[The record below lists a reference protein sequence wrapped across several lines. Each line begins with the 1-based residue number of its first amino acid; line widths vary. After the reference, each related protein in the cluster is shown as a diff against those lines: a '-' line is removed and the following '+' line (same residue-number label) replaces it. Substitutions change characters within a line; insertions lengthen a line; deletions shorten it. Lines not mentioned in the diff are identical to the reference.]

1 MDLNKFRLGLS
12 HIFVE
17 NKKINSKMKKHL
29 VSFIETADIHQL
41 KSLAMDGEV
50 VAKKELDVELRE
62 ILDARFTEE
71 LENKINKAA
80 LEGIKKAVLLKKS
93 K

>member
-17 NKKINSKMKKHL
+17 NKKMSGKMKKTL
-29 VSFIETADIHQL
+29 VNFIEKADLYQL
-41 KSLAMDGEV
+41 KALAMDGEV
-50 VAKKELDVELRE
+50 IAKEALDAELKD
-62 ILDARFTEE
+62 ILDARFDVA
-71 LENKINKAA
+71 LESKINKAA
-80 LEGIKKAVLLKKS
+80 LEGIKKAVALKKS